1 MLLVRWLAT
10 LAGLAAVLG
19 AMVSLTLP
27 LTLHVVDRR
36 GEPIVCGTGWRG
48 DPATAQQEDMFNRQ
62 QHLLVGEQFVISN
75 YAGEC
80 DRRVVDRRHLAAGV
94 AGFIKTV
101 LSVRHG
107 VIPKHLHFS
116 ALTPHA
122 GVGASKF
129 TIAAQELAW
138 PAVDRARRAG
148 VSSFGVSGT
157 NAHVVV
163 EQAPEAE
170 GRRCC

>member
-94 AGFIKTV
+94 AGF
-101 LSVRHG
+101 G
-107 VIPKHLHFS
+107 A
-116 ALTPHA
+116 ALLL
-122 GVGASKF
+122 
-129 TIAAQELAW
+129 AAVA
-138 PAVDRARRAG
+138 
-148 VSSFGVSGT
+148 
-157 NAHVVV
+157 
-163 EQAPEAE
+163 APMVA
-170 GRRCC
+170 GRRSAPAGPDTDSLTSAAW